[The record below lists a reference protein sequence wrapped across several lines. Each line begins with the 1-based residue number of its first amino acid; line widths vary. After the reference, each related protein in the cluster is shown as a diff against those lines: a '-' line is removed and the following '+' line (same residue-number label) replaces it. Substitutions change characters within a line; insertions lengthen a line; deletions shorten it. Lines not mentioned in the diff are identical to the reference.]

1 MLLRLRS
8 DEQLLALFRAGN
20 EDAFQV
26 LHDRYRPR
34 LLAYVRQM
42 LPVGVRGDAEDALQ
56 DVFLRAYGALRA
68 DERPVAVRAWLY
80 RVAHNRCID
89 TLRRPAPTPVERSE
103 RECDDRHDPCDEAER
118 RETLG
123 QLVSDLQR
131 LPEAQRSC
139 LLLRE
144 LEGLSYSELGVVL
157 EATQPAV
164 KSLLV
169 RARMGLADA
178 AEARGADCQDIR
190 ADLAASCE
198 RGVRMSSRA
207 RLHLRDCSACTAY
220 HGILRSTQ
228 KQVAGLAPSSGPL
241 AALLKLLGLSGSGAA
256 AGSGVI
262 GGGAASGTTLAGLA
276 GGTSIAAKLA
286 VVVCVAAV
294 TTGEAVKA
302 VSTAP
307 ARHAQ
312 AAPRLVAAAAGPTA
326 AALRAIPASA
336 LHPRPHPKAAVA
348 PPAVVAVADAH
359 PRHGPARLRRGRCHR
374 RQRGPRRAADRPSR
388 PGRDQRPACTGCRA
402 GAPAVTGGRA
412 QHGQHARRARDDPGA
427 DAGDHRR
434 RRGTGDRQAH
444 ELDGGDDDGL
454 AAGRAGPGDGLQPH
468 RHAVEE
474 RHPGECARGPPAR
487 GAHQQVHV
495 GAARARWRPPAAAG
509 GPSRAGGRRRPRA
522 PRP

>member
-1 MLLRLRS
+1 VEASAVHLGRTTSRTHAVPGVLLRLRS

-42 LPVGVRGDAEDALQ
+42 LPIGVRGDAEDALQ

-80 RVAHNRCID
+80 RVAHNRCVD

-157 EATQPAV
+157 QATQPAV

-207 RLHLRDCSACTAY
+207 RLHLRDCSSCTAY

-241 AALLKLLGLSGSGAA
+241 AALLKLLGLGGSGAA

-276 GGTSIAAKLA
+276 GGSSIAAKLA

-302 VSTAP
+302 VGTAPVP

-312 AAPRLVAAAAGPTA
+312 AAPRLVAAAAGPAA
-326 AALRAIPASA
+326 AALRAIPAAA
-336 LHPRPHPKAAVA
+336 LRPRPHPKPAAVA
-348 PPAVVAVADAH
+348 PPAVAAAPAPAPVAVPPDSAAADATGGSAA
-359 PRHGPARLRRGRCHR
+359 PDEPQTDPA
-374 RQRGPRRAADRPSR
+374 D
-388 PGRDQRPACTGCRA
+388 A
-402 GAPAVTGGRA
+402 GATSTPPAPAVALER
-412 QHGQHARRARDDPGA
+412 PPS
-427 DAGDHRR
+427 
-434 RRGTGDRQAH
+434 QA
-444 ELDGGDDDGL
+444 DGL
-454 AAGRAGPGDGLQPH
+454 STDSTPVEPGTTPAPTPATTGAAEAP
-468 RHAVEE
+468 VT
-474 RHPGECARGPPAR
+474 ARPAR
-487 GAHQQVHV
+487 
-495 GAARARWRPPAAAG
+495 
-509 GPSRAGGRRRPRA
+509 
-522 PRP
+522 

>member
-1 MLLRLRS
+1 MEASAVHLGHTASRAHATPGVLLRLRS

-26 LHDRYRPR
+26 IHDRYRPR

-42 LPVGVRGDAEDALQ
+42 LPIGVRGDAEDALQ
-56 DVFLRAYGALRA
+56 DVFIRAYGALRA

-118 RETLG
+118 REALG

-131 LPEAQRSC
+131 LPQAQRSC

-157 EATQPAV
+157 QASQPAV

-178 AEARGADCQDIR
+178 AEARGADCELIR
-190 ADLAASCE
+190 SDLAAACE

-207 RLHLRDCSACTAY
+207 RLHLRDCDSCTAY

-228 KQVAGLAPSSGPL
+228 KQVAGLAPSTGPL
-241 AALLKLLGLSGSGAA
+241 AALLKLLGLGSGGAA

-262 GGGAASGTTLAGLA
+262 GGGAAGGTTLAGLA
-276 GGTSIAAKLA
+276 GGSSIAAKLA

-294 TTGEAVKA
+294 TTGEAVK
-302 VSTAP
+302 VVTMPAP
-307 ARHAQ
+307 AGSHAQ
-312 AAPRLVAAAAGPTA
+312 SVPRMVASAAGPAA
-326 AALRAIPASA
+326 AALRAIPATA
-336 LHPRPHPKAAVA
+336 LHPAAEPHPGPPSAPAPQVAAALLSPVVTDA
-348 PPAVVAVADAH
+348 PPPVEATGGTAAPDE
-359 PRHGPARLRRGRCHR
+359 PQTEPA
-374 RQRGPRRAADRPSR
+374 
-388 PGRDQRPACTGCRA
+388 A
-402 GAPAVTGGRA
+402 GTTDPPAPAVALERPVSQPT
-412 QHGQHARRARDDPGA
+412 
-427 DAGDHRR
+427 
-434 RRGTGDRQAH
+434 
-444 ELDGGDDDGL
+444 DGL
-454 AAGRAGPGDGLQPH
+454 STDSTPAEPGTTPT
-468 RHAVEE
+468 
-474 RHPGECARGPPAR
+474 PTPATT
-487 GAHQQVHV
+487 
-495 GAARARWRPPAAAG
+495 GAAEAPAA
-509 GPSRAGGRRRPRA
+509 R
-522 PRP
+522 